1 MSVSKKNEFN
11 TIQIM
16 IRALPI
22 IVLIFFSCSEQKVI
36 NKSNSTSNTQQ
47 LPEATNRLPNNPI
60 VDSVVKSNKPSD
72 FSVKSIQLENGWG
85 YQIFKG
91 KKLFIN
97 QKNIPAVQGNKS
109 FTSERDA
116 LTAGEFVVNKLL
128 QNQFPPT
135 VTVEELI
142 SLGIVIH

>member
-1 MSVSKKNEFN
+1 
-11 TIQIM
+11 M

-22 IVLIFFSCSEQKVI
+22 IALIFFSCSEQKVI

-47 LPEATNRLPNNPI
+47 LPEAINSLPNNPI

-72 FSVKSIQLENGWG
+72 FSVRSIQLENGWG
-85 YQIFKG
+85 YQIYKG
-91 KKLFIN
+91 TKLFIN
-97 QKNIPAVQGNKS
+97 QKNIPAVQGNQS

-116 LTAGEFVVNKLL
+116 LKVGEFVINKLL

-142 SLGIVIH
+142 SLGIVIR